1 MSDYGHDLQFGTF
14 LTPTAADAE
23 RVVELAMLTE
33 VAGLDLVTV
42 QDHPYQPR
50 FLDAWAL
57 LATILARTTSV
68 RVAPNV
74 ANLPLRPPF
83 VLARTVASL
92 DVLSRGRVEL
102 GLGAGAFWD
111 AIEAAGGP
119 RRTPGEALAALAEA
133 IGILRATWDTGER
146 SVRQDGEHYRVHG
159 VHPGPAPAHP
169 VEIWL
174 GAIGPRMLALTG
186 RVADGWLP
194 SMSYVPPDTLAER
207 NARIDEAAIAAGRDP
222 AAVRRLYNVN
232 ASQGAGQPGLT
243 GGPSD
248 WAEQLAELALTH
260 GMSTFILAT
269 DDASTIRRFGDEV
282 APATRDLV
290 QAARSGAR
298 PSTSEQAVTPTAP
311 VVGAASLGA
320 SSPGTSSLGT
330 PSLGTPSLGT
340 PSLGTPSLGTSSLGV
355 RPTPDDGV
363 RRSARAAWDEDTRP
377 EPQAGGEGRRWTAH
391 ERATAQHL
399 VDVHDHLRGELT
411 QLFDLIDQVEA
422 GSVDAGRAR
431 SLINTMAMRQNNWTL
446 GAFCESYCRVVTTH
460 HTIEDTS
467 MFPHLRASD
476 PSLDPV
482 VDRLEEE
489 HHVIAGVLDDVDRA
503 LVAVVSEPGGMA
515 RLREAVDL
523 LADTMGSHLAYEE
536 RVLLEPLARFGFA

>member
-1 MSDYGHDLQFGTF
+1 VSDYGHDLQFGTF

-23 RVVELAMLTE
+23 RVVELALLTE

-133 IGILRATWDTGER
+133 IGILRATWDTDER

-174 GAIGPRMLALTG
+174 GAVGPRMLALTG

-232 ASQGAGQPGLT
+232 ASQGGGQPGLT

-248 WAEQLAELALTH
+248 WAEQLAELALIH

-269 DDASTIRRFGDEV
+269 DDASAIRRFGDEV

-298 PSTSEQAVTPTAP
+298 PSTSEDAATPTAR
-311 VVGAASLGA
+311 VV
-320 SSPGTSSLGT
+320 GTSSLDT
-330 PSLGTPSLGT
+330 SL
-340 PSLGTPSLGTSSLGV
+340 LGTSSLGV
-355 RPTPDDGV
+355 RATPDDGV
-363 RRSARAAWDEDTRP
+363 RRSARAAWDEGTRP
-377 EPQAGGEGRRWTAH
+377 EPQAGGEEHSWTAH

-399 VDVHDHLRGELT
+399 VDVHDHLRGELA

-476 PSLDPV
+476 PSLGPV

-503 LVAVVSEPGGMA
+503 LVAVVSGPGGMA